1 MSNASRIER
10 LQSACRALRAVT
22 EDIKWDN
29 DLVFSVGDKMFAVFD
44 TDGGESVSFKAD
56 EEAFDM
62 LTNQS
67 GARPAPYLAR
77 YSWVTIDRADAF
89 PLEFVQELLEE
100 SHRLVA
106 EKLPKGKR
114 AKLGLD

>member
-1 MSNASRIER
+1 MAKSRSPA
-10 LQSACRALRAVT
+10 LQDFCRSLAAVT
-22 EDIKWDN
+22 EDVKWDD
-29 DLVFSVGDKMFAVFD
+29 DLVFSVGEKMFAVFD
-44 TDGGESVSFKAD
+44 TDGGETVSFKAD

-62 LTNQS
+62 LTNQP

-106 EKLPKGKR
+106 EKLPKSKR